1 MALLAGISQDG
12 KVLNTIKEFKIKA
25 KDFIHAGEGSM
36 EIRNILKSI
45 DLDADIIQRVSICSY
60 EAEMNVVMHGAN
72 GIISMIQDET
82 GVVVEVMDRGPG
94 IDDINLALTEGFTT
108 AGEEVQQMGFG
119 AGMGLP
125 NIIRNSDYFKIYSE
139 KGKGTYLIMCFW
151 FNNRI
156 GKECRGRLFTTWDNN
171 KHDGVV

>member
-1 MALLAGISQDG
+1 VSNI
-12 KVLNTIKEFKIKA
+12 IKEFEIKA

-36 EIRNILKSI
+36 EIRNVLKSL
-45 DLDADIIQRVSICSY
+45 DLDADIIQRISICAY

-72 GIISMIQDET
+72 GIISMTLDET
-82 GVVVEVMDRGPG
+82 GVVVEVMDKGPG
-94 IDDINLALTEGFTT
+94 IDDINLALTEGYTT

-139 KGKGTYLIMCFW
+139 KDKGAYLIMCFR
-151 FNNRI
+151 FDNRT
-156 GKECRGRLFTTWDNN
+156 GKECQGRLFTTWHNN
-171 KHDGVV
+171 KHDGVA